1 MSICVFPYIVHVNAY
16 KRFRLNRWECVCEHW
31 RKLPNFR

>member
-16 KRFRLNRWECVCEHW
+16 KRFRLNRWEYVCA
-31 RKLPNFR
+31 LA